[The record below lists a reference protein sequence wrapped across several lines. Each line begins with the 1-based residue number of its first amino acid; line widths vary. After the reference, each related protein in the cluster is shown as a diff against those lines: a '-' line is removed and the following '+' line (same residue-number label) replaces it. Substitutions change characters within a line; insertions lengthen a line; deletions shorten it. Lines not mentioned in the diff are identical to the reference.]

1 MVRTTELQI
10 ARKRV
15 GATQSDAAKAIGCS
29 LNTYCAKENNE
40 AKFDIV
46 EAVALCNFLKI
57 HDPAERAYIFLC

>member
-1 MVRTTELQI
+1 MVRTLELQI

-40 AKFDIV
+40 AKFDVV
-46 EAVALCNFLKI
+46 EVVALCDFLKI
-57 HDPAERAYIFLC
+57 HDPKERAYIFLC